1 MNTASLFELL
11 KLIATGLALLS
22 DTSKV
27 KRTFKTVLSEWSG
40 GTRDWRRAVVDIVI
54 ILISMGG
61 PLHYGFQ
68 IAHEIAVWS

>member
-1 MNTASLFELL
+1 MNTASLVEFL

-27 KRTFKTVLSEWSG
+27 KRAFKTVHTEWYC

-68 IAHEIAVWS
+68 IAHEIAAWS